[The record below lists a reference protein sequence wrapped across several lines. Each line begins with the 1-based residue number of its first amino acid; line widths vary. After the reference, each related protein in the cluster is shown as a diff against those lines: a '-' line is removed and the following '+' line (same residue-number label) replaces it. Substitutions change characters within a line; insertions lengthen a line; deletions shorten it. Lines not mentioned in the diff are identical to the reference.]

1 MDFLTE
7 HSESCNRAPA
17 RRCARRAAPRRAAP
31 GCRAAEPPSRRGF
44 QLNHVHALFTS
55 HKRTGSLV
63 PRHRGDVNDD
73 DGTTAIRPIRPDVV
87 LPRRSRDLPRARP
100 RTRVKSGGT
109 TKIGVSADGRGII

>member
-1 MDFLTE
+1 MQPSSGE
-7 HSESCNRAPA
+7 AMC
-17 RRCARRAAPRRAAP
+17 AAPRRAAP
-31 GCRAAEPPSRRGF
+31 RCAEPPSRRGF

-63 PRHRGDVNDD
+63 PRHIGDVNDD

-87 LPRRSRDLPRARP
+87 LPRRGRDRRPRDLSRARA

-109 TKIGVSADGRGII
+109 TAAELFSA

>member
-17 RRCARRAAPRRAAP
+17 RRCARRAAPRRAA
-31 GCRAAEPPSRRGF
+31 
-44 QLNHVHALFTS
+44 VHALFTS

-87 LPRRSRDLPRARP
+87 LPRRSRDLPRARA